1 MSFFIVFMLIYPKE
15 GKVAPGSTALPCD
28 MYTIIPY
35 VHKELCFPE
44 LIQQSVNFKIKH
56 DWVAE
61 CETLR
66 SVGDLMPE

>member
-1 MSFFIVFMLIYPKE
+1 M
-15 GKVAPGSTALPCD
+15 APGSTALPCD